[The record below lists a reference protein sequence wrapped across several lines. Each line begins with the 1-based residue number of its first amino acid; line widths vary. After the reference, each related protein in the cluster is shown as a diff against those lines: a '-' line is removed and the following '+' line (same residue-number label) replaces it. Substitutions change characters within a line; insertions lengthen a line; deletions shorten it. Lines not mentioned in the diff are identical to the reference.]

1 MRKCDGVGRRVGW
14 LNEKFKES
22 EEMMGRGGIGSLRKE
37 LEEKVLEKREKDPW
51 KSVID
56 QAKDEA
62 SKAGLSEDTIFGA
75 EKAITDGSAEKV
87 AEDAL
92 GGGSLDDW
100 VQEACNIANGGS
112 SPFGALKDLPDYN
125 EEDNLPEALELA
137 PKSSPSVTPV

>member
-1 MRKCDGVGRRVGW
+1 MNVFIEFLILLGSNKDMAKISLALVFALVVTVP
-14 LNEKFKES
+14 FHS
-22 EEMMGRGGIGSLRKE
+22 VMGQ
-37 LEEKVLEKREKDPW
+37 DDAW
-51 KSVID
+51 KSIID

-100 VQEACNIANGGS
+100 VQEAW
-112 SPFGALKDLPDYN
+112 
-125 EEDNLPEALELA
+125 
-137 PKSSPSVTPV
+137 

>member
-1 MRKCDGVGRRVGW
+1 MLRINKSGFNSREFM
-14 LNEKFKES
+14 LEIKNE
-22 EEMMGRGGIGSLRKE
+22 
-37 LEEKVLEKREKDPW
+37 DPW

>member
-1 MRKCDGVGRRVGW
+1 MTK
-14 LNEKFKES
+14 
-22 EEMMGRGGIGSLRKE
+22 ISLALVFALVVE
-37 LEEKVLEKREKDPW
+37 DPW